1 MATVTRPEQT
11 PALDKKLFTLWLNP
25 DEKRRLAEYAARNDL
40 RSAQVVRKLI
50 RQLPDSA
57 IDDPNGDDA
66 D

>member
-1 MATVTRPEQT
+1 VATVTMTEPTKT
-11 PALDKKLFTLWLNP
+11 PDRKMFTLWLKP

-40 RSAQVVRKLI
+40 RSAQVVRNLI

-57 IDDPNGDDA
+57 TDDA